1 MLSEFQD
8 GHILKKQEMLLRFLM
23 RTAILEQMSKQV
35 LLQIGRDTCI
45 LEVQVVMKIACK
57 YLFLVGSLLLV
68 TFGCGSVNNPVSD
81 KNSCVDSGEY
91 YSGKVEYRECCEGLT
106 SVAPIDVIP
115 PEERN
120 PEYEGRWIYMCKLSE
135 APGVQTCIPC
145 GDGVCQEELE
155 NGCMCPEDCGEPE

>member
-1 MLSEFQD
+1 
-8 GHILKKQEMLLRFLM
+8 
-23 RTAILEQMSKQV
+23 
-35 LLQIGRDTCI
+35 
-45 LEVQVVMKIACK
+45 MKIACK

-81 KNSCVDSGEY
+81 KDSCVDSGEY